1 MFYDKASEIF
11 ELVVK
16 YCVLIIEFI
25 GVAVL
30 LVTVARALWM
40 MIRHRVHVRLQLAEG
55 IALALEFKM
64 GGELLRTVIVRE
76 WHELLILGSI
86 ILLRAAM
93 TFLIHWEIRVE
104 KKNGVSLKES
114 IKDEIKEEM
123 EEKKKASE
131 QETENR

>member
-1 MFYDKASEIF
+1 MLYDKISEGF

-16 YCVLIIEFI
+16 YCILIIEFI

-30 LVTVARALWM
+30 LFTVVRSIVMLV
-40 MIRHRVHVRLQLAEG
+40 RHRNYVRLQLAEG

-86 ILLRAAM
+86 ILLRVIIGKGKGETA
-93 TFLIHWEIRVE
+93 ESQSKS
-104 KKNGVSLKES
+104 KKH
-114 IKDEIKEEM
+114 
-123 EEKKKASE
+123 
-131 QETENR
+131 

>member
-1 MFYDKASEIF
+1 MIYDKAYEIF

-16 YCVLIIEFI
+16 YCVLVIEFI

-30 LVTVARALWM
+30 LITVARSVWM
-40 MIRHRVHVRLQLAEG
+40 MMKHRGHVRLQLAEG

-93 TFLIHWEIRVE
+93 TFLIHWEIRTE
-104 KKNGVSLKES
+104 KKHG
-114 IKDEIKEEM
+114 EITEG
-123 EEKKKASE
+123 EKAAEKPAE
-131 QETENR
+131 

>member
-1 MFYDKASEIF
+1 MLYDKISEVF

-16 YCVLIIEFI
+16 YCILIIEFI

-30 LVTVARALWM
+30 LFTVVRSIAMLV
-40 MIRHRVHVRLQLAEG
+40 RHRNYVRLQLAEG

-86 ILLRAAM
+86 ILLRAAL
-93 TFLIHWEIRVE
+93 TFLIHWEIRNE
-104 KKNGVSLKES
+104 KKSGAIFK
-114 IKDEIKEEM
+114 KEEADA
-123 EEKKKASE
+123 KKAE
-131 QETENR
+131 LAEKAEKAEKAE